1 MEKKCQFRVY
11 HRKTCTCMCMCTV
24 LDFVDKFY
32 NDVYFTNL
40 DTQTLAAFS
49 HSSSSLPGPQAV
61 YSGKAASPTR
71 SAYLHTIPALCR
83 TKDLTAS
90 LLPYFL
96 PILHGSVEKAAAK
109 SAQAAA
115 LEEGLV
121 AVHVLLEIQE
131 TGERCLEVVE

>member
-1 MEKKCQFRVY
+1 
-11 HRKTCTCMCMCTV
+11 MC
-24 LDFVDKFY
+24 LPS
-32 NDVYFTNL
+32 L
-40 DTQTLAAFS
+40 
-49 HSSSSLPGPQAV
+49 SSLSLSLSLPLLQAI

-71 SAYLHTIPALCR
+71 SAYLHTISALCQ

-90 LLPYFL
+90 LLPHFL

-121 AVHVLLEIQE
+121 AVNTLLEIQE
-131 TGERCLEVVE
+131 AGERCCEVGE